1 MSSWCSFIRAPPHG
15 DQDLVDNNNDDR
27 MGCVGDDGDNVLSVE
42 KNKKTN
48 LESMFRK
55 EKEG

>member
-15 DQDLVDNNNDDR
+15 DRGLVDNNDDDR
-27 MGCVGDDGDNVLSVE
+27 MGCVGDDDDNVLSVE